1 MRGIQKAL
9 ATTES
14 LARVERSSGPIFSLM
29 ASQITLVRYIFID
42 VVGFTLG
49 RSVEAQVRIM
59 ETLNR
64 SVRQSVAAF
73 EIESGKLI
81 YLPTGDGVC
90 ICLLDQSAPLDFDI
104 KLAIMMLETV
114 HALWLAETEEEC
126 RFAIRVGLNENH
138 DNIVFDIGGQRR
150 NFVGMGVNHAQ
161 RLMSLAAP
169 FQLLMGPSVYQR
181 LSQRRTYRPYLYPLH
196 GIVKH
201 GEKVLCYGYH
211 DPGLACFAS
220 AASRRSRASL
230 EEPSDERSEPRAPVQ
245 LPMHASN
252 RAERNIKA
260 RNSFKI

>member
-1 MRGIQKAL
+1 M
-9 ATTES
+9 
-14 LARVERSSGPIFSLM
+14 M

-42 VVGFTLG
+42 IVGFTLG

-59 ETLNR
+59 KILNR
-64 SVRQSVAAF
+64 SVRQSVAAL
-73 EIESGKLI
+73 EIDGSKLI

-90 ICLLDQSAPLDFDI
+90 ICLIDQSAPLDFDI
-104 KLAIMMLETV
+104 KIAIMMLETV

-138 DNIVFDIGGQRR
+138 DNIVLDIGGQRR

-181 LSQRRTYRPYLYPLH
+181 LSQRRTYRPHLYPLH

-220 AASRRSRASL
+220 AASRRSRPSQQ
-230 EEPSDERSEPRAPVQ
+230 EPSDARSGPKAPVQ
-245 LPMHASN
+245 LPLRTPNPADRSS
-252 RAERNIKA
+252 KP

>member
-1 MRGIQKAL
+1 
-9 ATTES
+9 
-14 LARVERSSGPIFSLM
+14 M

-42 VVGFTLG
+42 IVGFTLG
-49 RSVEAQVRIM
+49 RSVEAQVRILEM
-59 ETLNR
+59 LNR
-64 SVRQSVAAF
+64 SVRQSVAVF
-73 EIESGKLI
+73 EMDSSKLI

-90 ICLLDQSAPLDFDI
+90 ICLVDPEAPLDFDI
-104 KLAIMMLETV
+104 KIAIMMLETV

-126 RFAIRVGLNENH
+126 RFAIRIGLNENH
-138 DNIVFDIGGQRR
+138 DNIVTDIGGQRR

-161 RLMSLAAP
+161 RLMSMAAP

-181 LSQRRTYRPYLYPLH
+181 LYQRRIYRPHLYPLH

-220 AASRRSRASL
+220 ASSRRPRASL
-230 EEPSDERSEPRAPVQ
+230 QEPSEERSEPKAPVQ
-245 LPMHASN
+245 LPIRASE
-252 RAERNIKA
+252 RAARNVKL